1 MLDYLQE
8 TCLKILDEKSAY
20 KILPVFYKKI
30 YKRVHIKD
38 ILLNTV

>member
-20 KILPVFYKKI
+20 KILPVFLQKEYS
-30 YKRVHIKD
+30 RVDIKD